1 MFQKNILCEDFFFY
15 QLVPN
20 AYFDHHP
27 FFVKGGLTSAKIRM
41 RERGS
46 QKCCKM
52 GREILKRNWGL
63 MPESVLFKKEVLYL
77 MRWYILIISSY
88 RLSTSDNC
96 DENISLYKIGSVNS
110 LISGPLWWRIQ
121 GVFWPFKRQTHKMIK
136 HTQIIRRLL
145 PTNCFSVFDHF
156 VDLALKELRGR
167 YIFHWKG
174 EIQDDTLLH
183 AMQ

>member
-1 MFQKNILCEDFFFY
+1 MLLITVRKVSECLIWMFQKNILCQDFFFY

-46 QKCCKM
+46 QKFCKM

-121 GVFWPFKRQTHKMIK
+121 GVFNPLSAK
-136 HTQIIRRLL
+136 
-145 PTNCFSVFDHF
+145 PTKWSNT
-156 VDLALKELRGR
+156 LK
-167 YIFHWKG
+167 
-174 EIQDDTLLH
+174 
-183 AMQ
+183 